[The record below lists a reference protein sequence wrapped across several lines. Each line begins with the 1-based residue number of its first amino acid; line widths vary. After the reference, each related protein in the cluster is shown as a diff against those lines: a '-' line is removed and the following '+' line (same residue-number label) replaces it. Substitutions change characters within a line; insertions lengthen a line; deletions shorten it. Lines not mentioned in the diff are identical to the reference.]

1 MIPPMLCAVNRRFVY
16 LLVLTASSL
25 AGSQEFKLPDT
36 PQLLHRAPGPSDR
49 FPAKWY
55 TRTGDGTD
63 VIPAPVLDRPYE
75 ATVETMTPDQS
86 PSGKPLPRFEYGFQ
100 ARDRFGR
107 TRSETHNG
115 QMGVGEHVVP
125 TEVVIV
131 SDPVSHCD
139 FDWIQ
144 PMTGDV
150 MLPGTRTAEVFC
162 RPQTLRY
169 QDWNLAE
176 DILATIVDGITTS
189 GDTIT
194 QTEHL
199 APLQIDGLAVTRLRV
214 TNNSHTEKGD
224 MKRWSAETWYSPDL
238 KEIIR
243 MSDEESG
250 YRALTDIRRDD
261 PDPKLF
267 YPPQGYE
274 IMLRAPR

>member
-1 MIPPMLCAVNRRFVY
+1 MLCAVNRRFVY

-25 AGSQEFKLPDT
+25 ASSQEFKLPDT
-36 PQLLHRAPGPSDR
+36 PQLLHVAPGPSER

-55 TRTGDGTD
+55 PRTGDGTD
-63 VIPAPVLDRPYE
+63 VIPAPVLDNPYQ
-75 ATVETMTPDQS
+75 ATVETMMHDQS
-86 PSGKPLPRFEYGFQ
+86 PSEGALPRIEHGFQ

-115 QMGVGEHVVP
+115 QMGVGEHVVQ

-144 PMTGDV
+144 PTTNDGK
-150 MLPGTRTAEVFC
+150 LPGTRTAEVFC

-169 QDWNLAE
+169 QDSNLVE
-176 DILATIVDGITTS
+176 HILATIVDGITTS
-189 GDTIT
+189 GDTTT

-199 APLQIDGLAVTRLRV
+199 APLQIDGLAVTRIRV
-214 TNNSHTEKGD
+214 TNSYRTEKGD
-224 MKRWSAETWYSPDL
+224 MKRWSGETWYSPDL

-267 YPPQGYE
+267 YPPEGYE
-274 IMLRAPR
+274 IILRAHR

>member
-1 MIPPMLCAVNRRFVY
+1 MLCAVNRRFVY
-16 LLVLTASSL
+16 LLVLAASSL
-25 AGSQEFKLPDT
+25 ASSQEFKLPDT
-36 PQLLHRAPGPSDR
+36 PQLLHRASGPSDR

-63 VIPAPVLDRPYE
+63 VISAPVLDKPYK
-75 ATVETMTPDQS
+75 ATVETMMHDQS
-86 PSGKPLPRFEYGFQ
+86 PSDGPLPRIEHGFQ

-107 TRSETHNG
+107 TRSETPNG
-115 QMGVGEHVVP
+115 QMTIGEHVVP
-125 TEVVIV
+125 TEIVIV

-144 PMTGDV
+144 PTTNNV
-150 MLPGTRTAEVFC
+150 MLPGTLTAEVFC

-176 DILATIVDGITTS
+176 DLLATIVDGITTS
-189 GDTIT
+189 GDTTT

-199 APLQIDGLAVTRLRV
+199 APLQIDGLAVARLRV
-214 TNNSHTEKGD
+214 TNSYRTEKGD

-250 YRALTDIRRDD
+250 YTALTNIRRDD

-267 YPPQGYE
+267 YPPEGYE